1 MKLLG
6 TVSNESSH
14 IRTSSTPIH
23 CAISLKNLALSEKVI
38 KSRHKTRSYGN
49 TLPSYI
55 RIPTRASKVAAR
67 IEGYQLPSN
76 LDRLPQLF
84 LQLPPFR
91 QHQLL
96 PCQELPP
103 TDLFKVI
110 QVIAVAGLHLT
121 HLLNK
126 LWKFITIATHNY
138 RTRTN
143 QFGLPNRDI
152 TMKSKMAITIRFS
165 QSGDICKMVLV
176 AWFLRISTLRSIDT
190 IGSLSAAQ
198 IEGDV

>member
-1 MKLLG
+1 M
-6 TVSNESSH
+6 
-14 IRTSSTPIH
+14 
-23 CAISLKNLALSEKVI
+23 I

-49 TLPSYI
+49 TLPPYI

-84 LQLPPFR
+84 LQLPPFH
-91 QHQLL
+91 QYQLL

-143 QFGLPNRDI
+143 QSGLPNRDI
-152 TMKSKMAITIRFS
+152 TMKSKMAITIPFS
-165 QSGDICKMVLV
+165 QSGDTCKMVLV

-198 IEGDV
+198 IEGYV